1 MEITRRRFA
10 KLAVGATLLPL
21 AGRLARGE
29 RALAS
34 PEEDPALLTLTE
46 ASARIRAGTLSSS
59 QLTEACLARISV
71 YDPKL
76 NAFITVMADEARAR
90 AILMDAE
97 LKAGRWRGP
106 LHGIPLSLKDLI
118 DTAGTRTTEGSAVFA
133 GRVPTEDAT
142 VTSRLK
148 DAGAVIIGKANLHE
162 FGMNGAYFSMVR
174 NPWNLEY
181 YSGGSSSGSAA
192 SVSACLCCGSLG
204 TDTGGS
210 VRGPASYCSIVGLK
224 ATYGLVPLRGIF
236 KGVLSLDHCGP
247 MARTV
252 QDTAMLLNQIAGYD
266 DLDISSVDHPREDY
280 VAALNQPVKDF
291 RLGLAAQ
298 FFDHLNPEVAKA
310 VDDAI
315 EILRGLTRGTR
326 SISMPPTA
334 ASGMD
339 PGGPGIGAE
348 IYAYQE
354 EIFRN
359 QGAAYMLPDR
369 QRLEELAAV
378 HGGDAAAYIRG
389 RWELER
395 IRRTIDRAFAD
406 VDLVVLPARRVLAPR
421 LADFA
426 KNLYDS
432 TPKDPSIANFDAFN
446 VYGIPAVSVP
456 CGFSKGGLPIGLM
469 IAGPH
474 FSEGKVLALANAYEQ
489 ATAWHRRLPPLAP
502 DSTVPSG

>member
-1 MEITRRRFA
+1 
-10 KLAVGATLLPL
+10 
-21 AGRLARGE
+21 
-29 RALAS
+29 
-34 PEEDPALLTLTE
+34 
-46 ASARIRAGTLSSS
+46 
-59 QLTEACLARISV
+59 
-71 YDPKL
+71 
-76 NAFITVMADEARAR
+76 
-90 AILMDAE
+90 
-97 LKAGRWRGP
+97 
-106 LHGIPLSLKDLI
+106 
-118 DTAGTRTTEGSAVFA
+118 
-133 GRVPTEDAT
+133 
-142 VTSRLK
+142 
-148 DAGAVIIGKANLHE
+148 
-162 FGMNGAYFSMVR
+162 
-174 NPWNLEY
+174 
-181 YSGGSSSGSAA
+181 
-192 SVSACLCCGSLG
+192 
-204 TDTGGS
+204 
-210 VRGPASYCSIVGLK
+210 
-224 ATYGLVPLRGIF
+224 
-236 KGVLSLDHCGP
+236 
-247 MARTV
+247 
-252 QDTAMLLNQIAGYD
+252 
-266 DLDISSVDHPREDY
+266 
-280 VAALNQPVKDF
+280 
-291 RLGLAAQ
+291 
-298 FFDHLNPEVAKA
+298 
-310 VDDAI
+310 
-315 EILRGLTRGTR
+315 
-326 SISMPPTA
+326 MPPTA